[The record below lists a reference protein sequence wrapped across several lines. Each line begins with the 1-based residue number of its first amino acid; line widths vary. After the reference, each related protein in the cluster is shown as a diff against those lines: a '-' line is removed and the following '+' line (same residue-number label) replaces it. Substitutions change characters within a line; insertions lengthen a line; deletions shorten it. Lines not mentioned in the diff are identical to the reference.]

1 MNNIK
6 RIVKKSGSSFFWS
19 MRFLPKAKRNA
30 MYTIYAFCRHL
41 DDIVDGDAEMS
52 EKLELIA
59 AWREELDNIYDK
71 KTPATDIGRKI
82 YKNCMRFKLPKEEL
96 SRLIEAISMDI
107 PNPVQA
113 PSLDE
118 LYRYCRGVAGVPGS
132 LSLRI
137 FGCQD
142 EEVIEQLSTSLGT
155 ALQITNI
162 LRDVKE
168 DAQLNRL
175 YIPREF
181 LEKAGI
187 TSVDPLT
194 VVVDKNLAIAREEL
208 ARIAV
213 ANFEKA
219 DGLIKKLD
227 KKTSR
232 HVRMIESIYRRYFDM
247 MQRRGWE
254 IISPKQGSP
263 DCRQHATPAA
273 VFPAAG
279 CSFMRRHRFRADAAG
294 RFSAVG
300 WIGRLIMLPMSFW
313 VPIRE
318 SENFGSSPI
327 L

>member
-6 RIVKKSGSSFFWS
+6 QIVKKSGSSFFWS
-19 MRFLPKAKRNA
+19 MRFLPLAKRNA

-41 DDIVDGDAEMS
+41 DDIVDGDSDMAE
-52 EKLELIA
+52 KVELID
-59 AWREELDNIYDK
+59 AWREELNNIYDK
-71 KTPATDIGRKI
+71 KAPVTEIGRKI

-107 PNPVQA
+107 PNPIQA
-113 PSLDE
+113 PSLEE

-142 EEVIEQLSTSLGT
+142 EELIAQLSDSLGT

-168 DAQLNRL
+168 DAQINRL

-187 TSVDPLT
+187 TSRDPLT

-208 ARIAV
+208 AQIAI
-213 ANFEKA
+213 ANFNRAQE
-219 DGLIKKLD
+219 LITKLD
-227 KKTSR
+227 KKTAR
-232 HVRMIESIYRRYFDM
+232 HVRMIERIYRRYFDI
-247 MQRRGWE
+247 MQKRGWE
-254 IISPKQGSP
+254 IISPKPRLGKLSKFSI
-263 DCRQHATPAA
+263 AL
-273 VFPAAG
+273 
-279 CSFMRRHRFRADAAG
+279 RAY
-294 RFSAVG
+294 FN
-300 WIGRLIMLPMSFW
+300 LK
-313 VPIRE
+313 
-318 SENFGSSPI
+318 
-327 L
+327 